1 MTKYPFRRNQWAN
14 WGKPQN
20 KLHAEKVVI
29 DNIVFASKREA
40 KRYCE
45 LKLLLKAGKISNLEL
60 QREFVLL
67 PPQYDKPT
75 EFYQKGEKKGQPK
88 QGKLLERG
96 VSYFADF
103 CYIDTETSDFIVE
116 DTKGYRDPSS
126 AEYAKFV
133 LKRKMLLYFYGI
145 RVKEI

>member
-1 MTKYPFRRNQWAN
+1 MRFY
-14 WGKPQN
+14 GKRPAWLNNGKSGN
-20 KLHAEKVVI
+20 KLHAEKAVV
-29 DNIVFASKREA
+29 DNIIFDSKREA

-45 LKLLLKAGKISNLEL
+45 LKLLLKAGEISHLEL
-60 QREFVLL
+60 QKEFILL

-75 EFYQKGEKKGQPK
+75 GFYQKGEKKGQPK

-103 CYIDTETSDFIVE
+103 CYIDTKTNDYIVE

-126 AEYAKFV
+126 SEYAKFV

-145 RVKEI
+145 KIREI

>member
-1 MTKYPFRRNQWAN
+1 MRTY
-14 WGKPQN
+14 GKPPIWGAKNKGN
-20 KLHAEKVVI
+20 KLHAEKVSVDGI
-29 DNIVFASKREA
+29 MFDSKREA

-45 LKLLLKAGKISNLEL
+45 LKMLLRAGEISKLEL
-60 QREFVLL
+60 QKEFVLL

-75 EFYQKGEKKGQPK
+75 EYFQRGEKKGQPK

-103 CYIDTETSDFIVE
+103 CYIDNKSEEFVVE
-116 DTKGYRDPSS
+116 DAKGYRDPSS

-145 RVKEI
+145 KVKEI

>member
-1 MTKYPFRRNQWAN
+1 MRFYAKCPSWLKDTHKE
-14 WGKPQN
+14 N
-20 KLHAEKVVI
+20 KLHAEKVQI
-29 DNIVFASKREA
+29 DNIWFDSKREA
-40 KRYCE
+40 RRYCE
-45 LKLLLKAGKISNLEL
+45 LKLLVRAGKISNLEL
-60 QREFVLL
+60 QKEFVLL
-67 PPQYDKPT
+67 PAQYDKPI

-103 CYIDTETSDFIVE
+103 CYIDNNTNTYIVE

-145 RVKEI
+145 RIKEI